1 MQFAGN
7 IILDK
12 LKVLLMAVTCDPEIN
27 VFGTTIHTALSIL
40 AGSLGKKLP
49 PLIDRMKHS
58 LMNRLSDFKVIFIDE
73 ISVVSNG
80 LLH

>member
-27 VFGTTIHTALSIL
+27 VFGTTIHTALSTL

>member
-7 IILDK
+7 IILDE